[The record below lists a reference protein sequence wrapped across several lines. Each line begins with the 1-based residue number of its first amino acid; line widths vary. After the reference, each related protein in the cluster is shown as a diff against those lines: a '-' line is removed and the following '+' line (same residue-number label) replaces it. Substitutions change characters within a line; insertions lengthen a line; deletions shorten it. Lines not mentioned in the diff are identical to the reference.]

1 MKIINILVKKDIR
14 DLLRD
19 KKALFGSILI
29 PALTVPLII
38 ISLLFLSSTYTPHIL
53 IVYSDYQNYNYS
65 IVIENYLKQYGY
77 SVTISKYL
85 SNISAYDVI
94 IELPKGFNEN
104 ASSLNYTS
112 IINVYYLANNVN
124 QNVVNNVQSSLG
136 YLSYIIS
143 VQKINS
149 LSSMANIKVN
159 PNSILFPINVTS
171 GTITP
176 SGSPS
181 PLSSFVISILKL
193 LAFMIF
199 PVSSPAITYVVDSVL
214 GERDRKTLELL
225 LSSPTSIRDFLIA
238 KVIMAV
244 IIGSMS
250 SISEILGL
258 LGIYVFFSLSFN
270 GFAVIP
276 SYILII
282 ASLSILLSIFISS
295 ILSVSFVLLIG
306 GSLRSAQ
313 IIMTS
318 LLALGFVSS
327 ILTYTVNL
335 TNVNAIPL
343 YFIPYVSLGAS
354 MQYAIASN
362 TLISYIILGANTIA
376 MIIIISLVS
385 LRASTEKILLSR
397 G

>member
-38 ISLLFLSSTYTPHIL
+38 ISLLFLSSTYNPHIL

>member
-1 MKIINILVKKDIR
+1 LKIINILVKKDIR

-38 ISLLFLSSTYTPHIL
+38 ISLLFLSSTYNPHIL